1 MNTDGIFSSNE
12 INVQNISELSRRQS
26 VTEEQ
31 RICEL
36 AEIASEA
43 ADYAL
48 EMYNEGYGVYEILSL
63 VADGFSQD
71 KRSMHEE
78 ASCENMGILDSFLSF
93 LDSGDKIVFSKL
105 FSDSLLNRG
114 IKLKE
119 EDFLLSEIGNE
130 SFTYVKNPLADEAYD
145 VFSQEFSDPRVKYSQ
160 SFQEAVRLV
169 ASGEVEYALLP
180 LEERGGARIALIA
193 ELLFKEDLKINRIT
207 PVFGYE
213 GLADVKYALVSR
225 HFMIP
230 EISEDDDR
238 YLEVRLRKD
247 ASISLA
253 DIFLAAESM
262 KVSIYRINTISF
274 NTDDGASPY
283 YSLVFSDDGADFS
296 LLLVYLTLFSGAYS
310 PVGIYKNLE

>member
-296 LLLVYLTLFSGAYS
+296 LLLVYLTLFSGTYS
-310 PVGIYKNLE
+310 LVGIYKNLE